1 MRTSC
6 VVLAATLLVSTRT
19 GATQPAP
26 VQVEG
31 TVKVEGR
38 VDIRDV
44 TPPPPPGTGKF
55 VDSKTA
61 EAALD
66 EKTFPL
72 LSRGVA
78 IGAGLGLHTHAKF
91 GGAPELRSSAST
103 PFAYLA
109 VLPGYWSEFEETN
122 SYCAS
127 FQTKAGIARADRV
140 AVKLAIEDAE
150 ADPAKTDDLKHGLQ
164 VLKDANTYDDVLSTD
179 SAGANGAGIRALHH
193 YRHWKLRT
201 PAACGWRKVG
211 VFVARSTSF
220 KADIRVGENDTAV
233 QTTSKE
239 LRPIITFGALIAPKP
254 YVHILVG
261 LTVSAFEHS
270 AGTDDPAD
278 NKYVTSLFSAW
289 ARRSTLSVAL

>member
-1 MRTSC
+1 
-6 VVLAATLLVSTRT
+6 
-19 GATQPAP
+19 
-26 VQVEG
+26 
-31 TVKVEGR
+31 VKVEGT

-44 TPPPPPGTGKF
+44 TPPPPLDTGKF
-55 VDSKTA
+55 VDNKTA

-78 IGAGLGLHTHAKF
+78 IGAGLGLHTNAKL
-91 GGAPELRSSAST
+91 GGAPELRNSAST

-109 VLPGYWSEFEETN
+109 VLPGYWSRFEETN

-127 FQTKAGIARADRV
+127 FQTGAGIARADRV

-150 ADPAKTDDLKHGLQ
+150 ADQTIAGDLKHGLK
-164 VLKDANTYDDVLSTD
+164 VLKEANTYDDILNTD
-179 SAGANGAGIRALHH
+179 SAGANGAGVRALHH
-193 YRHWKLRT
+193 YRHWKVRT

-220 KADIRVGENDTAV
+220 KADVRVGENHAAT
-233 QTTSKE
+233 QTTIKE
-239 LRPIITFGALIAPKP
+239 LRPIITFGVLIAPKP

-261 LTVSAFEHS
+261 LTVSAFEYS
-270 AGTDDPAD
+270 AGTNDPAD
-278 NKYVTSLFSAW
+278 NKYITSLFLGLGTTFDAIGGI
-289 ARRSTLSVAL
+289 VK

>member
-1 MRTSC
+1 MRASC
-6 VVLAATLLVSTRT
+6 VVLAAILLVSTRT
-19 GATQPAP
+19 GAAQPAP
-26 VQVEG
+26 VKVEG
-31 TVKVEGR
+31 T

-44 TPPPPPGTGKF
+44 TPLPPPGTGKF
-55 VDSKTA
+55 VDGTTA

-91 GGAPELRSSAST
+91 AGAPELRSSAST

-109 VLPGYWSEFEETN
+109 VLPGYWNGFEETN

-140 AVKLAIEDAE
+140 AVKLAIENAE
-150 ADPAKTDDLKHGLQ
+150 ADTAITDDLKHGLK
-164 VLKDANTYDDVLSTD
+164 VLKGADTYDHVLNTD
-179 SAGANGAGIRALHH
+179 SAGAKGAGIRTLQF
-193 YRHWKLRT
+193 YRAWKLRT
-201 PAACGWRKVG
+201 PAACGWRRLG

-220 KADIRVGENDTAV
+220 KADIRVGEKDTAV

-261 LTVSAFEHS
+261 LTVSTFEHS
-270 AGTDDPAD
+270 AGADDPVD
-278 NKYVTSLFSAW
+278 NKYVASLFLGLGTTFDAIGGI
-289 ARRSTLSVAL
+289 VK